1 MFQRLYDR
9 ALLSVSNISN
19 TFNHRGTAF
28 KNNIKNIECGVF
40 FIGYFCLQKILI
52 FINVKMNCESD
63 IKLKCWKKLKRQLI
77 YKIKL
82 FTSL

>member
-40 FIGYFCLQKILI
+40 FIGYFCLQKKPD
-52 FINVKMNCESD
+52 FY
-63 IKLKCWKKLKRQLI
+63 KRQNELRI
-77 YKIKL
+77 GCKIQDLTCKDL
-82 FTSL
+82 LSN